1 MRIIKH
7 GSLKQPTKTIRTVK
21 FKCVNCGCIFEEDTE
36 ELRRDCFYTMP
47 CPDCGHEVF
56 SNKYK
61 DIKYLDIKYNEEIRK
76 Q

>member
-7 GSLKQPTKTIRTVK
+7 GSLKQPTKTIRTVF

-36 ELRRDCFYTMP
+36 QSGVKGTAYTMP
-47 CPDCGHEVF
+47 CPDCGREVF

-61 DIKYLDIKYNEEIRK
+61 DIKYLDIKYEVE
-76 Q
+76 